1 MNLPVDVGGIWNLI
15 IVEPMINSLVLLYVI
30 CLGNFGLAIIAFT
43 VLVRAAMIPLTL
55 KQSKQMRAMSALMPK
70 MREIQQRH
78 AGDRGRTSQETMKL
92 YKEQGVNP
100 LGCLG
105 PMVLQMPIF
114 FGLFWALRGTLPS
127 TPERLADLSDR
138 LYPWLP
144 WVHRAVPLDSNFI
157 TMDLSLYASDN
168 PAPFNI
174 LLPVL
179 VGGSMWAMQKMTP
192 SASTSAQQEQTQ
204 RLLLWMLPIMFGF
217 LTLSFEAGLAL
228 YWIVSSV
235 VGIVIQGFVTGWG
248 PLANLVPFGRTTDAA
263 AAPSPASAAEEIGP
277 HEDDRD
283 DGEDSGRSNRNR
295 TQGARRRTRRRR
307 NRRR

>member
-1 MNLPVDVGGIWNLI
+1 MNLPVDVAGIWNLV

-30 CLGNFGLAIIAFT
+30 CLGNFGLSIIAFT

-70 MREIQQRH
+70 MREIQERH
-78 AGDRGRTSQETMKL
+78 AGDRARTSQETMKL

-144 WVHRAVPLDSNFI
+144 WVHRAVPLDSSFI

-168 PAPFNI
+168 PVPFNI
-174 LLPVL
+174 PAARAGGRLH
-179 VGGSMWAMQKMTP
+179 VG
-192 SASTSAQQEQTQ
+192 
-204 RLLLWMLPIMFGF
+204 
-217 LTLSFEAGLAL
+217 
-228 YWIVSSV
+228 
-235 VGIVIQGFVTGWG
+235 
-248 PLANLVPFGRTTDAA
+248 DA
-263 AAPSPASAAEEIGP
+263 
-277 HEDDRD
+277 EDDP
-283 DGEDSGRSNRNR
+283 DGLHELPAGGRPSGCCCGCCR
-295 TQGARRRTRRRR
+295 
-307 NRRR
+307 

>member
-1 MNLPVDVGGIWNLI
+1 MPFDVAGVWNLI
-15 IVEPMINSLVLLYVI
+15 IVEPMINSLVLLYVVFF
-30 CLGNFGLAIIAFT
+30 GNFGLSIIAFT

-55 KQSKQMRAMSALMPK
+55 KQSRQMRAMSALMPK
-70 MREIQQRH
+70 MRAIQERH
-78 AGDRGRTSQETMKL
+78 AGDRSRTSQETMKL

-144 WVHRAVPLDSNFI
+144 WVHRAVPLDSGFI

-168 PAPFNI
+168 PVPFNV

-192 SASTSAQQEQTQ
+192 TASTSRPAGADPAADAVDAADHVRLPDAQLRGRAGPLLDSVERCGYSDTGVRH
-204 RLLLWMLPIMFGF
+204 RLGTARESGP
-217 LTLSFEAGLAL
+217 EAGP
-228 YWIVSSV
+228 V
-235 VGIVIQGFVTGWG
+235 
-248 PLANLVPFGRTTDAA
+248 RTYD
-263 AAPSPASAAEEIGP
+263 
-277 HEDDRD
+277 
-283 DGEDSGRSNRNR
+283 
-295 TQGARRRTRRRR
+295 RRRGRAITGVRGGGDWA
-307 NRRR
+307 